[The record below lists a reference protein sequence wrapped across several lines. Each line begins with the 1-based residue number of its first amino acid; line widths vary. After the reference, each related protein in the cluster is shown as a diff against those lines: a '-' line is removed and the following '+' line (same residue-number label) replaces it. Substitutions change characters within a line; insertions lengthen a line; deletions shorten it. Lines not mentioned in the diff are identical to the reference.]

1 MNSNFDAKGYYYILE
16 VTPNAPLSLIKQQYY
31 KCAKYWHPDHND
43 NPDAVEIFQKI
54 SVAYNV
60 LKDQKNRLKY
70 DLLSLV
76 YTDKDF
82 PEMDS
87 LKIYK
92 NQRGKE
98 DAALRVLKQRKVFAH
113 IHGFQI
119 KETKD
124 ICNYSEAKDMVLST
138 SISNWLKGWWGLQS
152 FNENI
157 KAIGYNLAMSEAND
171 EDNFKLLIH
180 NAIAYDNAG
189 NINMAWIYAK
199 QAQQMTANESRAYE
213 LLKTYLDI
221 LDYHPQKKIKLPKWS
236 AQELKFRQMILP
248 VFLGMVVCVF
258 ILAVFKNIGMISLP
272 HHQNSSYY
280 KETVIGGIRVADDQV
295 ETRIIKIDGGKTDD
309 AVFYH
314 LKDNVEIYYG
324 PDNRYDVLLEGVKG
338 QTVRLVGYTPDKK
351 WFKIIIDNGEAGY
364 VNRKNLEKGIG
375 NPIPV
380 RSKVK

>member
-1 MNSNFDAKGYYYILE
+1 MNSNFDAKGYYYILK

-43 NPDAVEIFQKI
+43 DPNAVEIFQKI

-60 LKDQKNRLKY
+60 LKDQRNRLKY

-92 NQRGKE
+92 NQKGKD
-98 DAALRVLKQRKVFAH
+98 DAALRVLKQRKVLACL
-113 IHGFQI
+113 HGFRI

-124 ICNYSEAKDMVLST
+124 ICNYSEAKDMVLTT
-138 SISNWLKGWWGLQS
+138 SISNWLRGWWGIQS

-157 KAIGYNLAMSEAND
+157 KAISYNLAMSEAND
-171 EDNFKLLIH
+171 KDNFKLLIH
-180 NAIAYDNAG
+180 NAVAYDNAG

-199 QAQQMTANESRAYE
+199 QAQQMAINENRAVE
-213 LLKTYLDI
+213 LLQTYLDI
-221 LDYHPQKKIKLPKWS
+221 LDFHPQKKIKLPKWS

-248 VFLGMVVCVF
+248 AFLGMVVCVF
-258 ILAVFKNIGMISLP
+258 CFAFFKNIGLISMP
-272 HHQNSSYY
+272 THQNSGYY
-280 KETVIGGIRVADDQV
+280 TETVIGGVRVADDQV
-295 ETRIIKIDGGKTDD
+295 ETRIIKIDGSEADD

-314 LKDNVEIYYG
+314 LKEDGEIYYG
-324 PDNRYDVLLEGVKG
+324 PDSRYDVLLKGVKG
-338 QTVRLVGYTPDKK
+338 QTVRLAGYTPDKN

-364 VNRKNLEKGIG
+364 INRKNLEKGIG
-375 NPIPV
+375 IPIPV